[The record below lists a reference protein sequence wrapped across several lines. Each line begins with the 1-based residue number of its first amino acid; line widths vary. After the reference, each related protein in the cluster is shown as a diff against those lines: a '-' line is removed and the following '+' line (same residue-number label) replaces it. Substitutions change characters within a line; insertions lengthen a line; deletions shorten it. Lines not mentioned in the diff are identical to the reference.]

1 MSSNPKL
8 DRVRPKPSSSTTT
21 ALMLTYRPIIF
32 LLFAGPTLVMSLPL
46 VAVAFRSVFGT
57 TTDQHALLTICMTA
71 FFSKIL
77 ENSIMKA
84 APTKEIAIKSLE
96 RSRGWLFFATFLT
109 SVFVIR
115 LVVNPLEKILGLK
128 SILTWSPSIS
138 ILSAL
143 RLACGGFL
151 LGLSVVARYIG
162 PQSIVRCSSSPL
174 LVNPY
179 TRTIRSVFQSTR
191 SSLSAPK
198 KLCQPDDT
206 REAQLSERQD
216 LNPRRLQ
223 LPTSASL
230 SAQIA
235 ISILIGIT
243 LSFTSVLPF
252 AQDAALGN
260 ICSSTKMAIIFSC
273 ITSSALQ
280 LLLTTIYRTNHEI
293 NPTQYQSHSIRN
305 QDIFIES
312 LISAVQIGFAV
323 PILAICVHL
332 LSGSFQW
339 SDNLV
344 YFICVP
350 PAIIMYLYFFDY
362 ALRILICTTPS
373 NMKNFVEEASGGD
386 VSMEIFVDVILR
398 SLLHS
403 NDELVKRLGN
413 IPTCSSIWMDVEG
426 EELKLNNVAIKTMAD
441 TLLHKTN
448 EDEVSPHLED
458 DILRLAILSCIG
470 GSASK
475 EEDAIGNFKEGN
487 KKYLMQSL
495 LNETKCGSD
504 SIHPYAVP
512 IVRALCAYAG
522 GLGEALRLIA
532 DSEDRMFYDAWV
544 LPPGALLTGEYA
556 IRGATH
562 WILEGINFPRKNTG
576 LAILISVLLN
586 TAYKLENGLIRY
598 QQATGGSLASD
609 ERYKEKLSNTM
620 SPQLAPLSNVC
631 NNCAKIILC
640 AAKANEGFRRLDF
653 LESFDIDCQKW
664 LRPKMSALHQ
674 AR

>member
-1 MSSNPKL
+1 MSSNPQL

-230 SAQIA
+230 SAQIVISIVVA
-235 ISILIGIT
+235 ISLA
-243 LSFTSVLPF
+243 FTSVLPF
-252 AQDAALGN
+252 AHDAALGN
-260 ICSSTKMAIIFSC
+260 ICSSTKTTIIFSC

-280 LLLTTIYRTNHEI
+280 LLLTTIHGTNHEI
-293 NPTQYQSHSIRN
+293 NPTHYQSHSIRY
-305 QDIFIES
+305 QDHLIKS
-312 LISAVQIGFAV
+312 LSTAAPISFAV
-323 PILAICVHL
+323 PILVIYVHFKN
-332 LSGSFQW
+332 GSFQW

-344 YFICVP
+344 YFTCVP
-350 PAIIMYLYFFDY
+350 PVIILYLYIFDY

-373 NMKNFVEEASGGD
+373 NMKIFVEEASGGD

-413 IPTCSSIWMDVEG
+413 VPTNSSIWMDLEVK
-426 EELKLNNVAIKTMAD
+426 ELKLNNVAIKTMAN
-441 TLLHKTN
+441 TLLHQTY
-448 EDEVSPHLED
+448 EDEASPHLED
-458 DILRLAILSCIG
+458 DILRLAILSWIG
-470 GSASK
+470 GSVSK
-475 EEDAIGNFKEGN
+475 AEGTIGNRTESDISYWMKSVSS
-487 KKYLMQSL
+487 K
-495 LNETKCGSD
+495 TKGGAY
-504 SIHPYAVP
+504 SIDPYAVP

-522 GLGEALRLIA
+522 GLGEALQLIA
-532 DSEDRMFYDAWV
+532 DSEDRTFRDAWV
-544 LPPGALLTGEYA
+544 IPPGTLFMGECA

-562 WILEGINFPRKNTG
+562 WILQSINLPRSNTS
-576 LAILISVLLN
+576 LALLIPVLLN
-586 TAYKLENGLIRY
+586 SACNLENGLLRH
-598 QQATGGSLASD
+598 QQVTNGSVAVDDTDNLKSS
-609 ERYKEKLSNTM
+609 ETM
-620 SPQLAPLSNVC
+620 SPQLLPLFNVC
-631 NNCAKIILC
+631 NNCAGIILQT
-640 AAKANEGFRRLDF
+640 AKSNEGFRRLDF
-653 LESFDIDCQKW
+653 LESLDMNCQKW
-664 LRPKMSALHQ
+664 LRSKMSALQ
-674 AR
+674 